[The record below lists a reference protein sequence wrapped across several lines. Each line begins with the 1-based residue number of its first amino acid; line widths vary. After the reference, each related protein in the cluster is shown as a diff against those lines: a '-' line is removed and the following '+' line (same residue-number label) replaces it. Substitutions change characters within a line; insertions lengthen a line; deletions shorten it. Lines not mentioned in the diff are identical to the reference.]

1 MIPRSAGCRGPIRP
15 HQRRFQRQERPRGRR
30 PLDDHPDVSP
40 EGVGYVYAVL
50 AIVSAIAAD
59 KVLRNTIDGVLN
71 RMEQQAENTTETG
84 EA

>member
-1 MIPRSAGCRGPIRP
+1 M
-15 HQRRFQRQERPRGRR
+15 
-30 PLDDHPDVSP
+30 
-40 EGVGYVYAVL
+40 GYVYAVL